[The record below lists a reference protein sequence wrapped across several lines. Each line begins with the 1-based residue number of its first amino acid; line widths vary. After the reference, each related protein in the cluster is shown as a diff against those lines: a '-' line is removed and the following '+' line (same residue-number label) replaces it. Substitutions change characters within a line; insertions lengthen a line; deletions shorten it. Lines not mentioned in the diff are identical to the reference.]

1 MITIPE
7 SDILNLFDE
16 IDRLK
21 EKIEEYERILE
32 KIQRWAMQV

>member
-1 MITIPE
+1 MITIPQ